1 MFREQLIHTV
11 RCDVR
16 YGFIIT
22 KNNFLYCGRSDEA
35 KRTVMS
41 EKTEHLKEYVK
52 WDTEISDTVPV
63 VS

>member
-16 YGFIIT
+16 YAFIST
-22 KNNFLYCGRSDEA
+22 KNNFSYCGRSDEA
-35 KRTVMS
+35 KRTMTS
-41 EKTEHLKEYVK
+41 EKTKRLKEYVK